1 MTVRVSDIIENFPKL
16 LRLLR
21 GDTETEISRPRP
33 PSAPETGCILFLNE
47 RRLIEDAVRSPASVL
62 VVSDADAGDEALEG
76 ASQTLLQSPNPEL
89 ALALVAQAFF
99 PVTVY
104 KQEFDSSRIHPSA
117 VISESARISGDAI
130 VGPNAVIGSSVRIGA
145 ACIIGANATVEADA
159 VIGEGSHIHAN
170 VFIAHGTVIGKNC
183 EIHPMTSLGTEGYG
197 YAHDEQ
203 FNHYRHVHYGRL
215 VIEDDVHVG
224 AGVTIDRGHLV
235 DSVIGRGTKID
246 NHCHLAHNIQVGK
259 NCLMV
264 AAFIA
269 AGTVV
274 IGDNNVFG
282 GRTGIS
288 DHITVGDN
296 MQFTALTS
304 IFKDINEPGKTF
316 GGHPVQP
323 VNEYL
328 KSCAS
333 IAHLPSIRKNV
344 ARIMRKLGMT

>member
-21 GDTETEISRPRP
+21 GDVETELSRPRP
-33 PSAPETGCILFLNE
+33 PSAPESGCILFLNE
-47 RRLIEDAVRSPASVL
+47 RRLIGDAVSSAASVL
-62 VVSDADAGDEALEG
+62 VVSDADADDAALEG
-76 ASQTLLQSPNPEL
+76 ASQTLLQSPGPEL
-89 ALALVAQAFF
+89 ALALVARAFF
-99 PVTVY
+99 PVTVQN
-104 KQEFDSSRIHPSA
+104 QEFDGSRIHPSA
-117 VISESARISGDAI
+117 VISESASISEDTI
-130 VGPNAVIGSSVRIGA
+130 VGPNAVIGSNVRIGG
-145 ACIIGANATVEADA
+145 ACIIGANTTVEADA
-159 VIGEGSHIHAN
+159 VIGDHCHIHAN
-170 VFIAHGTVIGKNC
+170 VFIAHGTVIGKRC
-183 EIHPMTSLGTEGYG
+183 EVHPMTSLGTEGYG

-215 VIEDDVHVG
+215 VIEDDVHLG
-224 AGVTIDRGHLV
+224 ACVTIDRGHFG
-235 DSVIGRGTKID
+235 DSVIGRGTKVD

-264 AAFIA
+264 ADFIA

-288 DHITVGDN
+288 DHVTIGDN
-296 MQFTALTS
+296 MQFAALTS
-304 IFKDINEPGKTF
+304 LFKDINEPGKAF

-333 IAHLPSIRKNV
+333 IAYLPGIRKNV